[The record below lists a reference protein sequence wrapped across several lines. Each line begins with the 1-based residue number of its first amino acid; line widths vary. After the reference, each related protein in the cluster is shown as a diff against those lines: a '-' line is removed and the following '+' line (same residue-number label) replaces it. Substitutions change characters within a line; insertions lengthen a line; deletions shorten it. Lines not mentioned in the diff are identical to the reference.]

1 MSLNRHQH
9 SSISDQLEQQVAG
22 FASMVTLMLR
32 LGETNTLK
40 ECAVVLANEL
50 QEIIPYDMA
59 YFWIETKT
67 VIGHKVEI
75 IASNDVSQVESNSLL
90 GYMLQPGLKALKRQ
104 VMEQANPLAIEAYS
118 ADEFFNAELE
128 SEQIHSV
135 GFIKSELLSIPCALD
150 LNKKRVVAG
159 AFFMRSESWTLQE
172 KAIINELQPY
182 LLGVIDRHLHT
193 KRKKE
198 FPFFKTALAS
208 VVSAALL
215 FIPVPLSVLAPAE
228 IIPSDSQVMRSAL
241 TGVITEIHIKDNQ
254 HVKAGDVL
262 VTFDDSELQ
271 TRYQV
276 ALQSLRIAQEN
287 WRQAQQAAFQDR
299 DAKAQLPLLQ
309 LNVKKQNLQVE
320 YLQQQLAKTTLVAPR
335 DGVALIENSQQ
346 LLGKHVSIGE
356 SLFQIAVS
364 SGVDIKGY
372 LSVQDNVDLSL
383 LIKTL
388 NDNVDK
394 SKNFINTPFYVG
406 EAFLHVDKSVA
417 DKSDDVVHLDGVY
430 RPEVA
435 NHTHLVLDCFCRFPI
450 GLILLLLAQDQRLHP
465 SCKKVLDSIC
475 PPSFVASRRF

>member
-1 MSLNRHQH
+1 MVGLPLGSNKRSRLMSLNRHQH

-372 LSVQDNVDLSL
+372 LSVQDNVDFSVGNRVYFYPAATPEQALQGHL
-383 LIKTL
+383 TQVHYYAEMHDGQYVFPIKA
-388 NDNVDK
+388 
-394 SKNFINTPFYVG
+394 SF
-406 EAFLHVDKSVA
+406 A
-417 DKSDDVVHLDGVY
+417 DD
-430 RPEVA
+430 
-435 NHTHLVLDCFCRFPI
+435 THLPAIGQRGMVKVLGEKVSLGYYLFRKPI
-450 GLILLLLAQDQRLHP
+450 SSLRQRLG
-465 SCKKVLDSIC
+465 V
-475 PPSFVASRRF
+475 